1 MPNRVVHFEVEA
13 NDPERAKAFYSQ
25 AFGWQMQQMGEDMGN
40 YVVVIT
46 GDPKEP
52 GGINGGIYKGQSS
65 SKELNAFSCV
75 IAVDNIDQSMAQVRA
90 AGGQLLGDK
99 MDIPGIGTFIR
110 CRDTEGNLFSILQ
123 PTPGSM

>member
-13 NDPERAKAFYSQ
+13 NDAERAKAFYSQ

-52 GGINGGIYKGQSS
+52 GGINGGIYKGQAA
-65 SKELNAFSCV
+65 KELNAYSCV
-75 IAVDNIDQSMAQVRA
+75 IGVDNIDQSMEKVKS
-90 AGGQLLGDK
+90 AGGQVLGDK
-99 MDIPGIGTFIR
+99 MDIPSVGTFIR
-110 CRDTEGNLFSILQ
+110 CKDTEGNFFSILQ